1 VPLSGWWRTCGVPN
15 GVAGVPNGVGGVLV
29 VSCKMIPTRRLPVE
43 LSVSLVP
50 DISVGSRHD
59 VFSLMYLYK
68 DVSRVCRQLWGAAG
82 HSAGHPAEHP
92 WMCYV
97 RRGAWL
103 CFVFD
108 TLLLCDDESFSV
120 LSRVCRLREFLFE
133 ASALPSTL
141 VYDYAC
147 RVQYRMEHG
156 ASHGAW
162 CSGVVE

>member
-1 VPLSGWWRTCGVPN
+1 
-15 GVAGVPNGVGGVLV
+15 
-29 VSCKMIPTRRLPVE
+29 MIPTRRLPVE

-68 DVSRVCRQLWGAAG
+68 DVSRVGRHLWGATG
-82 HSAGHPAEHP
+82 QGHP

-120 LSRVCRLREFLFE
+120 LSRVCRLREFLFQ
-133 ASALPSTL
+133 AYALPSTL

-147 RVQYRMEHG
+147 RVQYRMVY
-156 ASHGAW
+156 
-162 CSGVVE
+162 GVVEEE